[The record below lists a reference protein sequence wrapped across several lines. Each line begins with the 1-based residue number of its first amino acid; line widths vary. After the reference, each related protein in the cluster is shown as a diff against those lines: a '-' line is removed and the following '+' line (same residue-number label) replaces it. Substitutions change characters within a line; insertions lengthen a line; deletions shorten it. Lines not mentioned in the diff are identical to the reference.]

1 MARQVTNT
9 RAMPRSPAPKR
20 HAAVDRRKF
29 CPVCDPPVTR
39 SHIGREPRGLALGV
53 PVSLAPLLKVLA
65 GRCPSPRGLAITPDP
80 EIPSRRPGDGVASG
94 LHAAVKRHSHPAV
107 PDRLM
112 GSPGQPRAAA
122 RWIFRTRTDRE
133 WRDALRRRP

>member
-29 CPVCDPPVTR
+29 CPVCAPPVTL
-39 SHIGREPRGLALGV
+39 SHTGRGLRGLALCV
-53 PVSLAPLLKVLA
+53 PVSLTPLRKVLA
-65 GRCPSPRGLAITPDP
+65 GHCPSPRGLAITPDP

-94 LHAAVKRHSHPAV
+94 LYTAVK
-107 PDRLM
+107 
-112 GSPGQPRAAA
+112 
-122 RWIFRTRTDRE
+122 
-133 WRDALRRRP
+133 